1 MGCTL
6 LDREQ
11 IAMNCHLDFR
21 YSREDMGWSDD
32 AELEQIYCTERETA
46 EKKNQKPADLPNWL

>member
-6 LDREQ
+6 SDREQ

-21 YSREDMGWSDD
+21 DSREDMGWSDD
-32 AELEQIYCTERETA
+32 AELEQIYCKEREIV
-46 EKKNQKPADLPNWL
+46 EKN